1 MEGAKEGPAEHAGI
15 CEGGWGGGGARQRS
29 VFSAVA
35 KTEASARRPVYTR
48 HKALKANEKAVKAR
62 CICFPSIYISLET
75 ATARWRLSL

>member
-1 MEGAKEGPAEHAGI
+1 MEGAKEGTAEHAGI
-15 CEGGWGGGGARQRS
+15 CEGGGGGPRQRS